1 MAWLTVLSCLLQQAS
16 KIPSILGWYLMV
28 ITDSEIS
35 VVYKHQKSPWNSA
48 HCSFEKCAGSHP
60 CAEIFLGAETTCE
73 WRKAKRCF
81 HLVFIRAIKERFNL
95 LDRCVQHFWILWVS
109 RLAPTIPKGCQ
120 CPTASMPY
128 VLSHGNVPAASRLA
142 QEIVSGNELFLSFPA
157 DLWCLN
163 VSFACSQRSLAT
175 GRREEVGRVSC
186 RCGNP
191 IFVGFLHP
199 SLYTAL
205 LGAGRWTRD
214 LQRSLPTSVLSSV
227 QQKTQISPKPKML
240 AFAPEQITDFH
251 SVTLRYFF
259 LLTSEYKH

>member
-109 RLAPTIPKGCQ
+109 HLAPTIPKGCQ

-142 QEIVSGNELFLSFPA
+142 QDTDVSGNELFLSFPA

-163 VSFACSQRSLAT
+163 VSFACSQRSLAG
-175 GRREEVGRVSC
+175 GRRLEECPADVE
-186 RCGNP
+186 
-191 IFVGFLHP
+191 IP
-199 SLYTAL
+199 SLWVFFIHLCIQLCLEQGGGLETC
-205 LGAGRWTRD
+205 RD
-214 LQRSLPTSVLSSV
+214 PFQPQLLSSV
-227 QQKTQISPKPKML
+227 QQKMQISPKPKML

-251 SVTLRYFF
+251 SVTLRCFF